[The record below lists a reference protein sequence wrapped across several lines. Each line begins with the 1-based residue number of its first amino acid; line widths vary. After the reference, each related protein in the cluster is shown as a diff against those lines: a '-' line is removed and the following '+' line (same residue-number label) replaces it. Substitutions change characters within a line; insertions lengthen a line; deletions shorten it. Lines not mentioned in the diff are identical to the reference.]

1 MQIASAEQS
10 KFPVGTEIIIDP
22 VLIFET
28 AKVKAHGSLVLESPL
43 QNDHDINALILVS
56 SLPSEETESS
66 SDEEDEVEQSQEEET
81 QEEETQQ
88 EQTPTDVNN
97 YWIKDTTSEYPSEN
111 VYWHLQTR
119 PIYPMGLIVYDIA

>member
-1 MQIASAEQS
+1 M
-10 KFPVGTEIIIDP
+10 
-22 VLIFET
+22 
-28 AKVKAHGSLVLESPL
+28 VLESPL

-81 QEEETQQ
+81 QEEETQE
-88 EQTPTDVNN
+88 EQTPTHVNN

-119 PIYPMGLIVYDIA
+119 PIYPMGLIVYDIVRRNEKPYHTYLGIYKLRLYK